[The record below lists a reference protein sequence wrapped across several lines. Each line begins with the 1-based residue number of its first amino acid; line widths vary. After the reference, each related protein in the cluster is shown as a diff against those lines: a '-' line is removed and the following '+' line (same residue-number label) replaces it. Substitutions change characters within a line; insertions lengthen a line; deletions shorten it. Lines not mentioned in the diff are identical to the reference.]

1 MISKEDRDKIL
12 GEVWEMSWDK
22 TLDDVTSLEAIYV
35 DDLTKILDAL
45 TAEDK
50 NPCPVCGEP
59 LDKGAIVCP
68 VCGEMFPYVRTAEDE
83 QWVDSG
89 LVLDENNAKLYYKEA
104 LTAED
109 VVFEDTLRGTGWLP
123 KSQAL
128 TAEDE
133 PKCIPVRGVN
143 CKECSAYFMD
153 LIKHHKEHHTAEDEC
168 PNCQGLRWYTLGE
181 KDSQGR
187 YTLEDED

>member
-1 MISKEDRDKIL
+1 MISKEVRDKIH
-12 GEVWEMSWDK
+12 E
-22 TLDDVTSLEAIYV
+22 
-35 DDLTKILDAL
+35 ILNHVGIDGRYSI
-45 TAEDK
+45 E
-50 NPCPVCGEP
+50 N
-59 LDKGAIVCP
+59 IVQ
-68 VCGEMFPYVRTAEDE
+68 EIAD
-83 QWVDSG
+83 
-89 LVLDENNAKLYYKEA
+89 A

-187 YTLEDED
+187 YTLEDESFEDILKHELDKITAEDECDHEWEEVAVDWYRCKKCGAKDYTAED

>member
-1 MISKEDRDKIL
+1 MISKEVRDKIH
-12 GEVWEMSWDK
+12 E
-22 TLDDVTSLEAIYV
+22 
-35 DDLTKILDAL
+35 ILNHVGIDGRYSI
-45 TAEDK
+45 E
-50 NPCPVCGEP
+50 N
-59 LDKGAIVCP
+59 IVQ
-68 VCGEMFPYVRTAEDE
+68 EIAD
-83 QWVDSG
+83 
-89 LVLDENNAKLYYKEA
+89 
-104 LTAED
+104 
-109 VVFEDTLRGTGWLP
+109 
-123 KSQAL
+123 AL

-187 YTLEDED
+187 YTLEDESFEDILKHELDKITAEDECDHEWEEVAVDWYRCKKCGAKDYPAEDEEDKQQ